1 MTEGQ
6 APEQKRPVASPP
18 AGSQAQPG
26 SGEVYYSGGVRHTAN
41 LVNYL
46 KWVGVSMLGGVLAWA
61 LRMIPAIRDG
71 NLPVW
76 ILAMIGLPPLIW
88 SFLYQA
94 TKKIKVDAKRIETE
108 KGVIA
113 RQVDSLELW
122 RVLDVQYKQGVL
134 DRITGDAKLILIGTD
149 QTDPELV
156 LHGLPD
162 HRAIF
167 EKLRDAVQTARQHN
181 RPMELVPGQEHGGGS
196 DGVFGEFQ

>member
-1 MTEGQ
+1 MSEGQ
-6 APEQKRPVASPP
+6 APEQQRPVASPP
-18 AGSQAQPG
+18 AGSKAQ
-26 SGEVYYSGGVRHTAN
+26 SGGAEVYYAGGVRHTAN

-46 KWVGVSMLGGVLAWA
+46 KWMGFSVVGGVLAWA

-71 NLPVW
+71 NAPVW
-76 ILAMIGLPPLIW
+76 VLAMIGLPPLIW
-88 SFLYQA
+88 SFLFQA
-94 TKKIKVDAKRIETE
+94 TKKVKVDSRRVETE

-113 RQVDSLELW
+113 RTVDSLELW

-167 EKLRDAVQTARQHN
+167 EKLRDAVQDARQTN
-181 RPMELVPGQEHGGGS
+181 RPMELVPGQEHGGGA